1 MKKAK
6 LLLTAA
12 GIVVSI
18 GGVLALNASNRVC
31 ELLCST
37 TRSTNGATCTISATK
52 TPTVN
57 EYLYCTTQVVDPDKC
72 TVYTR
77 IKRSC

>member
-6 LLLTAA
+6 IFLTAA
-12 GIVVSI
+12 GLIAAV
-18 GGVLALNASNRVC
+18 GGAFALKANMRNG

-37 TRSTNGATCTISATK
+37 TKSTNGSTCTIQSTK
-52 TPTVN
+52 VAPIS
-57 EYLYCTTQVVDPDKC
+57 EYLYCTTQTSDPDKC

-77 IKRSC
+77 IRRQS

>member
-12 GIVVSI
+12 GIVAAV
-18 GGVLALNASNRVC
+18 GGVLALKANLRNG

-37 TRSTNGATCTISATK
+37 TKSTNGSTCTIPSTK
-52 TPTVN
+52 TPVLN
-57 EYLYCTTQVVDPDKC
+57 EYLYCTTQTEDPDKC
-72 TVYTR
+72 TVYTH
-77 IKRSC
+77 IKRMI